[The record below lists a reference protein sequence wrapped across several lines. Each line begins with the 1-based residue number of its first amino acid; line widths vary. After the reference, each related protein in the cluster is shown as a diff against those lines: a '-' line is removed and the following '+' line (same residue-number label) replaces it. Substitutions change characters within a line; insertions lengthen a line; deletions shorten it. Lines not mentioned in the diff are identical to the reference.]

1 MENTYHGNGSELG
14 KRFPSVSFRPTP
26 FKIATRFPISRPCF
40 RAQHELAPGASILV
54 SACYTCGMPKLTPH
68 ATAKLTP
75 QERDAANAEKSPS
88 NQSTRTLCPA
98 QVRHGDRAGDPC
110 SRTAGLGTSHP
121 GFGYCS
127 KHGGNTPAGK
137 KGAARAMGR
146 ELILQQ
152 KERFGG
158 DRDSVYVSNITAENA
173 LLEEMRR
180 SVAMVRWLE
189 ERIGA
194 WQVSGPGD
202 DADDLEIKQADG
214 LGLPALVEETSKG
227 APGATDTQAWL
238 LLYREE
244 RKHAA
249 QVSKMCIDAKISQR
263 MVDLATHQALALG
276 TVVDAVLRSLNLT
289 DIQVALVPQ
298 VVPQVIREA
307 MWQLDSA
314 ERAKLPK
321 DSNHPVVSGD

>member
-1 MENTYHGNGSELG
+1 
-14 KRFPSVSFRPTP
+14 VS
-26 FKIATRFPISRPCF
+26 
-40 RAQHELAPGASILV
+40 LV
-54 SACYTCGMPKLTPH
+54 SSASLVSVCYDYRMPKLTPH
-68 ATAKLTP
+68 LTAKLTTE
-75 QERDAANAEKSPS
+75 ERDAINATKAPT
-88 NQSTRTLCPA
+88 NQSVRELCPA
-98 QVRHGDRAGDPC
+98 KVRHGDRAGDGC

-158 DRDSVYVSNITAENA
+158 DRTSIHVSNIQAETA
-173 LLEEMRR
+173 LLEEVRR

-189 ERIGA
+189 ERIGS
-194 WQVSGPGD
+194 WQVQGEGD
-202 DADDLEIKQADG
+202 DADFMEVKQAKG

-227 APGATDTQAWL
+227 APGATDVQAWL

-249 QVSKMCIDAKISQR
+249 QVAKMCIDANISKR
-263 MVDLATHQALALG
+263 LVDQVTNQAQALG
-276 TVVDAVLRSLNLT
+276 TVVSAVLAALNLSQ
-289 DIQVALVPQ
+289 IQLELVPQ
-298 VVPQVIREA
+298 VVPDVIRRATWE
-307 MWQLDSA
+307 LD
-314 ERAKLPK
+314 RVPK
-321 DSNHPVVSGD
+321 DANRPVVVPGD

>member
-1 MENTYHGNGSELG
+1 M
-14 KRFPSVSFRPTP
+14 
-26 FKIATRFPISRPCF
+26 
-40 RAQHELAPGASILV
+40 
-54 SACYTCGMPKLTPH
+54 
-68 ATAKLTP
+68 AKLTP
-75 QERDAANAEKSPS
+75 SITAQMSKDEREAANATRAPT
-88 NQSTRTLCPA
+88 NQSHRELCPA
-98 QVRHGDRAGDPC
+98 KVRHGDRAGDSC

-146 ELILQQ
+146 ELILEQ

-158 DRDSVYVSNITAENA
+158 DRESVYVSNITAEAA
-173 LLEEMRR
+173 LLEEVRR

-189 ERIGA
+189 EKISA
-194 WQVSGPGD
+194 WQVPDPD
-202 DADDLEIKQADG
+202 DPNDDPADAEVRQSPG

-249 QVSKMCIDAKISQR
+249 QVAKMCIDANISKR
-263 MVDLATHQALALG
+263 MVDLATSQGNAIT
-276 TVVDAVLRSLNLT
+276 TVVREVLKALNLT
-289 DIQVALVPQ
+289 AIQAQMVPQ
-298 VVPQVIREA
+298 VVPDVIRRATWALTSTPDTAENRAEA
-307 MWQLDSA
+307 SSPFPSSVPPNQRVKS
-314 ERAKLPK
+314 ER
-321 DSNHPVVSGD
+321 VQ